1 MLRAGADVATKQ
13 RNNGGLNGAVM
24 RGCGGRREVG
34 GAQGSAGEFDGVK
47 ADDNED
53 KDEEDASRG
62 EDKKNNKNKNATT
75 NLIELKFDS
84 QWTGTCKNI
93 EMYSE
98 ELQERKNQ
106 LEIDI
111 GL

>member
-1 MLRAGADVATKQ
+1 MSRIKRKLST
-13 RNNGGLNGAVM
+13 
-24 RGCGGRREVG
+24 
-34 GAQGSAGEFDGVK
+34 SS
-47 ADDNED
+47 
-53 KDEEDASRG
+53 EEDVE
-62 EDKKNNKNKNATT
+62 EDVEEEDVEDIEDINPLRDEKEKETNTENQSPKKI
-75 NLIELKFDS
+75 IELKFNS

-111 GL
+111 GLKED